1 MEYSRP
7 IVMSIAGLDP
17 SGGAGILAD
26 IKTFEQHKCLGFGI
40 ASALTYQTENRFIG
54 MNWIPLIQIQ
64 QQITP
69 LLEQYKI
76 EVIKIGIIKDLTLL
90 LNLVN
95 WLRLQLPNVKL
106 VWDPVA
112 SASSGFSF
120 MSNPDGVLLQ
130 EVLHQ
135 IYLLCPNTA
144 EARFLTG
151 MTDEQEAATQ
161 LSNCCNVLLKGGHSM
176 THKGTDLLYT
186 SKDVIPLHSA
196 KQDLPQK
203 HGSGCIL
210 SSAIASNIAC
220 KLSLYQACSEAKNYI
235 EKALKSNLN
244 LLAYHA

>member
-26 IKTFEQHKCLGFGI
+26 IKTFEQHKCLGFGV
-40 ASALTYQTENRFIG
+40 ASALTYQTENRFVG
-54 MNWIPLIQIQ
+54 MNWIPLVQIQ
-64 QQITP
+64 EQIMP

-76 EVIKIGIIKDLTLL
+76 EVIKIGIIKDLILL
-90 LNLVN
+90 RNLVN

-106 VWDPVA
+106 IWDPVA

-120 MSNPDGVLLQ
+120 MDSPNDVLLQ
-130 EVLHQ
+130 EVLSQ
-135 IYLLCPNTA
+135 IYLLCPNTT

-151 MTDEQEAATQ
+151 ITDEQKAAVQ
-161 LSNCCNVLLKGGHSM
+161 LSKHCNVLLKGGHSM
-176 THKGTDLLYT
+176 IHRGTDLLYT
-186 SKDVIPLHSA
+186 LKDIIPLYSA

-210 SSAIASNIAC
+210 SSAIAANTSC
-220 KLSLYQACSEAKNYI
+220 KLDLYQACSEAKNYI
-235 EKALKSNLN
+235 EKALNSNLN

>member
-26 IKTFEQHKCLGFGI
+26 IKTFEQHKCLGFGV
-40 ASALTYQTENRFIG
+40 ASALTYQTENRFVG
-54 MNWIPLIQIQ
+54 VNWIPLVQIQ
-64 QQITP
+64 EQITP

-76 EVIKIGIIKDLTLL
+76 EVIKIGIIKDLILL
-90 LNLVN
+90 RNLVN

-106 VWDPVA
+106 IWDPVA

-120 MSNPDGVLLQ
+120 MSKPDGVLLQ
-130 EVLHQ
+130 EVLSQ

-151 MTDEQEAATQ
+151 ITDEQKAAIQ
-161 LSNCCNVLLKGGHSM
+161 LSKHCNVLLKGGHSI

-186 SKDVIPLHSA
+186 SEDVTPLHPA
-196 KQDLPQK
+196 KQDLAQK

-210 SSAIASNIAC
+210 SSAIAANTSC
-220 KLSLYQACSEAKNYI
+220 KLDLYHACSEAKNYI
-235 EKALKSNLN
+235 EKALNSNLN